1 MTVQRMVA
9 LLCSVYAAAQ
19 LAVDGVAET
28 PSLLQRL
35 AEIRHAIRLKLTRLG
50 CSYDDLARIEA
61 DCENATLMPFEGGNA
76 TARDQDTLRDRK
88 DYGPIALQA
97 HEADEHSMS
106 LLVLVDEA
114 IGSANAAALIL
125 PVRVVPNVMYEML
138 LSNTFA
144 LDGKCSSEHPM
155 LHQMRAA
162 VDTALLLS
170 LAAELKMTP
179 PRHDSL
185 LVAFSGLRTSMLALE
200 RTVQAAPRI
209 EDLLGVGPVT
219 CALASWE
226 DMCGL
231 VTAVYEYCATA
242 LYHTRM
248 PDSERS
254 RLKARLHHKT
264 VLGVMQA
271 AASATEEERSAAQ
284 AHALVGA
291 VLFLRKI
298 SEGALLGAVNGFIC
312 QMRCSLE
319 EQEDVF
325 GNILRRKYR
334 FERGADCPPR
344 TWAWLQRS
352 LQRQPRGAKNARAAP
367 LDDAG
372 LHNSVATAVLDLVC
386 TMDLQDD
393 QCMLPETLALDVTR
407 VRQMR
412 ERFSLYTRVCCIV
425 SLVVSW
431 MEGGFLWA
439 NFEEAE
445 SKKMVAEVAQALARC
460 LVETSIPHDETL
472 RLALAALQKL
482 RAVTAKFSR
491 MDEVVAQR
499 MLLAVGSML
508 GDPAHEM
515 LVKYASCFRQ
525 FLVYAVNTPAVF
537 PAAPVMRHRLDHWF
551 STHFIDA
558 LATTMQPLA
567 TSLVEDVRSMVSN
580 NLKLHKELYNDICR
594 ATLQCEP
601 AVSASL
607 PGCAA

>member
-35 AEIRHAIRLKLTRLG
+35 AEVRHAIRLKLTRLG
-50 CSYDDLARIEA
+50 CSYDDLAHIEA
-61 DCENATLMPFEGGNA
+61 DCENATLVPFEGGDP

-88 DYGPIALQA
+88 YYGPIALQA
-97 HEADEHSMS
+97 HEAHEHSMS

-125 PVRVVPNVMYEML
+125 PLRVVPNVMYEML

-170 LAAELKMTP
+170 LAAELQMTP
-179 PRHDSL
+179 PRHDLL

-200 RTVQAAPRI
+200 RTVQAAPHI
-209 EDLLGVGPVT
+209 EELLGVGPVT
-219 CALASWE
+219 RALASWE
-226 DMCGL
+226 DTCGL
-231 VTAVYEYCATA
+231 VTAVYECAMA
-242 LYHTRM
+242 LYHTRT

-271 AASATEEERSAAQ
+271 AASAPEEERSAAQ

-298 SEGALLGAVNGFIC
+298 SDRAFLGAVNGFIC

-325 GNILRRKYR
+325 GNLLRREYR
-334 FERGADCPPR
+334 LGRGADCPKR
-344 TWAWLQRS
+344 TWTWLQRS

-367 LDDAG
+367 LDDAV
-372 LHNSVATAVLDLVC
+372 LHSSVATAVLGLVC
-386 TMDLQDD
+386 TMDLQHD

-407 VRQMR
+407 VREMR

-445 SKKMVAEVAQALARC
+445 RKKMVAEVAQALARC

-482 RAVTAKFSR
+482 RAVTAKFSH
-491 MDEVVAQR
+491 MDEVVAER
-499 MLLAVGSML
+499 LLLAVVGML

-515 LVKYASCFRQ
+515 LVKYASCLRES
-525 FLVYAVNTPAVF
+525 LVFAVNTPAGDT
-537 PAAPVMRHRLDHWF
+537 AATVTRHKLDHWF

-558 LATTMQPLA
+558 LATTIQPLA
-567 TSLVEDVRSMVSN
+567 TSLVEDVHRMVSN
-580 NLKLHKELYNDICR
+580 NMKLHKELYNDICR
-594 ATLQCEP
+594 ASLQCEP
-601 AVSASL
+601 VVVASL
-607 PGCAA
+607 PWCAA